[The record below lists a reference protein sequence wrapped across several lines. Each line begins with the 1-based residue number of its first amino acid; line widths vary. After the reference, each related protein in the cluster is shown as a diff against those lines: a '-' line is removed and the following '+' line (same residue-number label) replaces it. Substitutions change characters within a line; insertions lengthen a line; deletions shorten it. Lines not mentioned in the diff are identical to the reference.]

1 VRSKPESA
9 VYRAENWDC
18 TLSQSGSS
26 GVNFMSLL
34 YCASF
39 LLFLSVSVAAH
50 VWGDHIVSLF
60 FVFLQD
66 LYHSQYFPR
75 SCHKLNETRARK
87 SECVLN
93 LSLRS
98 LEF

>member
-1 VRSKPESA
+1 MGSKPESA
-9 VYRAENWDC
+9 VLGSENWDC

-39 LLFLSVSVAAH
+39 LLFLSVSVAAYL
-50 VWGDHIVSLF
+50 WGHHIVSLF

-66 LYHSQYFPR
+66 L
-75 SCHKLNETRARK
+75 
-87 SECVLN
+87 
-93 LSLRS
+93 
-98 LEF
+98 

>member
-60 FVFLQD
+60 FCFFAGFI
-66 LYHSQYFPR
+66 SQPILSQIVSQIER
-75 SCHKLNETRARK
+75 NT
-87 SECVLN
+87 SE
-93 LSLRS
+93 
-98 LEF
+98 EE